1 MTQSMSRVS
10 RCIDNGPMEAFWGM
24 LKSEMYYLKKFHT
37 YDELKEAVCDYID
50 YYNVMCPVCDNKT
63 RIKIRKDTELI
74 NFPLYCPKCRK
85 ESLINVK
92 SQVQSRYP
100 VCKLPR

>member
-1 MTQSMSRVS
+1 MISQQ
-10 RCIDNGPMEAFWGM
+10 W
-24 LKSEMYYLKKFHT
+24 
-37 YDELKEAVCDYID
+37 
-50 YYNVMCPVCDNKT
+50 VMCPVCDNKT

-92 SQVQSRYP
+92 NQKVSIVKEPDAETQSR
-100 VCKLPR
+100 

>member
-1 MTQSMSRVS
+1 MINQQ
-10 RCIDNGPMEAFWGM
+10 W
-24 LKSEMYYLKKFHT
+24 
-37 YDELKEAVCDYID
+37 
-50 YYNVMCPVCDNKT
+50 VMCPVCDSKT

-92 SQVQSRYP
+92 NQKVSIVKEPDAKTQSR
-100 VCKLPR
+100 

>member
-1 MTQSMSRVS
+1 MISQQ
-10 RCIDNGPMEAFWGM
+10 W
-24 LKSEMYYLKKFHT
+24 
-37 YDELKEAVCDYID
+37 
-50 YYNVMCPVCDNKT
+50 VMCPVYDNKT

-92 SQVQSRYP
+92 NQKVSIVKEPDAKTQSR
-100 VCKLPR
+100 

>member
-1 MTQSMSRVS
+1 MISQQ
-10 RCIDNGPMEAFWGM
+10 W
-24 LKSEMYYLKKFHT
+24 
-37 YDELKEAVCDYID
+37 
-50 YYNVMCPVCDNKT
+50 VMCPVCDSKT

-92 SQVQSRYP
+92 NQKVSIVKEPDAETQSR
-100 VCKLPR
+100 

>member
-1 MTQSMSRVS
+1 MISQQ
-10 RCIDNGPMEAFWGM
+10 W
-24 LKSEMYYLKKFHT
+24 
-37 YDELKEAVCDYID
+37 
-50 YYNVMCPVCDNKT
+50 VMCPVCDNKT

-92 SQVQSRYP
+92 NQKVSIVKEPDAKRQSR
-100 VCKLPR
+100 